1 MKKVIIAIDSFKGCL
16 PSAEAGKAAA
26 EGIHS
31 VYPECEVI
39 CLPIADGGE
48 GMLDVLIAA
57 TNGREVQISAH
68 NPLMEWYDTH
78 YGISEDEKTAFIEMA
93 SISGLPLLPPSRR
106 NPMLTTSY
114 GLGEIIA
121 EALNKGCRHFI
132 IGIGGSATNDAGLG
146 MLQALGFRFFDHDN
160 KLLGSGGQILSR
172 VAAIDTTAV
181 HPALSEASFT
191 IACDVDNPFYGPRG
205 ATRIFAGQKGAT
217 PEMTEHLEAGMQA
230 IAAVI
235 AQTTGKDIGRIPGS
249 GAAGGVGGA
258 FLAFT
263 NARLMS
269 GIDLILTHL
278 QFGKRI
284 QNADLIITGEGSADA
299 QTTMGKVAYG
309 ILREARKQN
318 IPVLLVAGH
327 IADTPSLYT
336 AGFSGIFSI
345 APGPVTL
352 EKSVH
357 PEFAA
362 THLQRL
368 ITQICKLLQAF
379 RV

>member
-1 MKKVIIAIDSFKGCL
+1 M
-16 PSAEAGKAAA
+16 
-26 EGIHS
+26 
-31 VYPECEVI
+31 
-39 CLPIADGGE
+39 
-48 GMLDVLIAA
+48 
-57 TNGREVQISAH
+57 
-68 NPLMEWYDTH
+68 
-78 YGISEDEKTAFIEMA
+78 
-93 SISGLPLLPPSRR
+93 
-106 NPMLTTSY
+106 
-114 GLGEIIA
+114 
-121 EALNKGCRHFI
+121 
-132 IGIGGSATNDAGLG
+132 
-146 MLQALGFRFFDHDN
+146 
-160 KLLGSGGQILSR
+160 SR
-172 VAAIDTTAV
+172 VAAIDTTAF

-352 EKSVH
+352 EKSMH

-368 ITQICKLLQAF
+368 ITQITSFQGLI
-379 RV
+379 

>member
-1 MKKVIIAIDSFKGCL
+1 
-16 PSAEAGKAAA
+16 
-26 EGIHS
+26 
-31 VYPECEVI
+31 
-39 CLPIADGGE
+39 
-48 GMLDVLIAA
+48 
-57 TNGREVQISAH
+57 
-68 NPLMEWYDTH
+68 
-78 YGISEDEKTAFIEMA
+78 
-93 SISGLPLLPPSRR
+93 
-106 NPMLTTSY
+106 
-114 GLGEIIA
+114 
-121 EALNKGCRHFI
+121 
-132 IGIGGSATNDAGLG
+132 
-146 MLQALGFRFFDHDN
+146 
-160 KLLGSGGQILSR
+160 
-172 VAAIDTTAV
+172 
-181 HPALSEASFT
+181 
-191 IACDVDNPFYGPRG
+191 
-205 ATRIFAGQKGAT
+205 
-217 PEMTEHLEAGMQA
+217 MQA

>member
-1 MKKVIIAIDSFKGCL
+1 
-16 PSAEAGKAAA
+16 
-26 EGIHS
+26 
-31 VYPECEVI
+31 
-39 CLPIADGGE
+39 
-48 GMLDVLIAA
+48 
-57 TNGREVQISAH
+57 
-68 NPLMEWYDTH
+68 
-78 YGISEDEKTAFIEMA
+78 
-93 SISGLPLLPPSRR
+93 
-106 NPMLTTSY
+106 
-114 GLGEIIA
+114 
-121 EALNKGCRHFI
+121 
-132 IGIGGSATNDAGLG
+132 
-146 MLQALGFRFFDHDN
+146 
-160 KLLGSGGQILSR
+160 
-172 VAAIDTTAV
+172 
-181 HPALSEASFT
+181 
-191 IACDVDNPFYGPRG
+191 
-205 ATRIFAGQKGAT
+205 
-217 PEMTEHLEAGMQA
+217 
-230 IAAVI
+230 
-235 AQTTGKDIGRIPGS
+235 
-249 GAAGGVGGA
+249 
-258 FLAFT
+258 
-263 NARLMS
+263 MS

-352 EKSVH
+352 EKSMH

-379 RV
+379 RDLI

>member
-1 MKKVIIAIDSFKGCL
+1 
-16 PSAEAGKAAA
+16 
-26 EGIHS
+26 
-31 VYPECEVI
+31 
-39 CLPIADGGE
+39 
-48 GMLDVLIAA
+48 
-57 TNGREVQISAH
+57 
-68 NPLMEWYDTH
+68 
-78 YGISEDEKTAFIEMA
+78 
-93 SISGLPLLPPSRR
+93 
-106 NPMLTTSY
+106 MLTTSY

-205 ATRIFAGQKGAT
+205 ATRIFAGQKVAT

-352 EKSVH
+352 EKSMH

>member
-1 MKKVIIAIDSFKGCL
+1 MNKIVVAIDSFKGSL
-16 PSAEAGKAAA
+16 SSREADEAA
-26 EGIHS
+26 EQGIKTIF
-31 VYPECEVI
+31 PQCEV
-39 CLPIADGGE
+39 LHFPVADGGE
-48 GMLDVLIAA
+48 GILEILTDAFHGHTVPL
-57 TNGREVQISAH
+57 VAH
-68 NPLMEWYDTH
+68 NPLMQKITTQ
-78 YGISEDEKTAFIEMA
+78 YGISEDGRTALVEMA
-93 SISGLPLLPPSRR
+93 RISGLPLLPPSRR

-160 KLLGSGGQILSR
+160 KLLGSGGQIL
-172 VAAIDTTAV
+172 
-181 HPALSEASFT
+181 
-191 IACDVDNPFYGPRG
+191 CYGPRG

-230 IAAVI
+230 IAAVS

-352 EKSVH
+352 EKSMH

>member
-1 MKKVIIAIDSFKGCL
+1 MPAL
-16 PSAEAGKAAA
+16 
-26 EGIHS
+26 
-31 VYPECEVI
+31 YYR
-39 CLPIADGGE
+39 
-48 GMLDVLIAA
+48 
-57 TNGREVQISAH
+57 N
-68 NPLMEWYDTH
+68 
-78 YGISEDEKTAFIEMA
+78 
-93 SISGLPLLPPSRR
+93 RR
-106 NPMLTTSY
+106 KCH
-114 GLGEIIA
+114 ER
-121 EALNKGCRHFI
+121 CR
-132 IGIGGSATNDAGLG
+132 LG

-191 IACDVDNPFYGPRG
+191 IACDVDNPFLRSPWGYPDIRRTERSNPRNDR
-205 ATRIFAGQKGAT
+205 AS
-217 PEMTEHLEAGMQA
+217 EAGMQA

-352 EKSVH
+352 EKSMH

>member
-1 MKKVIIAIDSFKGCL
+1 MI
-16 PSAEAGKAAA
+16 
-26 EGIHS
+26 
-31 VYPECEVI
+31 
-39 CLPIADGGE
+39 
-48 GMLDVLIAA
+48 
-57 TNGREVQISAH
+57 
-68 NPLMEWYDTH
+68 
-78 YGISEDEKTAFIEMA
+78 
-93 SISGLPLLPPSRR
+93 
-106 NPMLTTSY
+106 
-114 GLGEIIA
+114 
-121 EALNKGCRHFI
+121 
-132 IGIGGSATNDAGLG
+132 
-146 MLQALGFRFFDHDN
+146 
-160 KLLGSGGQILSR
+160 
-172 VAAIDTTAV
+172 
-181 HPALSEASFT
+181 
-191 IACDVDNPFYGPRG
+191 
-205 ATRIFAGQKGAT
+205 
-217 PEMTEHLEAGMQA
+217 EHLEAGMQA

-345 APGPVTL
+345 APGTFPGKWSDEYSFYDSEGTEYPVRY
-352 EKSVH
+352 SCC
-357 PEFAA
+357 
-362 THLQRL
+362 RL
-368 ITQICKLLQAF
+368 LCTA
-379 RV
+379 